1 MEGVKPLAKG
11 RGIKMS
17 KLIFLLPQLI
27 VFRFLK
33 TFLWITLMGKFFVE
47 LIHMKFPKWF
57 YQVQQTSWGRGAAG
71 RQTADRMREATSPR
85 RRSRTQV
92 RGAMEAN
99 LRSSTPLSALT
110 TVPSGKEG
118 LINVLIP
125 KWFFVLSAQSS
136 SARIG
141 LSQRPASRT
150 RIRGHGKRIKSAL
163 KTSAAITVIS

>member
-57 YQVQQTSWGRGAAG
+57 YQVQQTSWWWGAAG

-110 TVPSGKEG
+110 TVPSAVKICQDYRKGQPPGHVSEG
-118 LINVLIP
+118 T
-125 KWFFVLSAQSS
+125 
-136 SARIG
+136 G
-141 LSQRPASRT
+141 
-150 RIRGHGKRIKSAL
+150 RGSNLPWKPRRLLQWLVS
-163 KTSAAITVIS
+163 